1 MTKLNYFKML
11 GYVKTNR
18 LSKIDFAAVCREYSN
33 DVDKMAE
40 QIIVL
45 QWANLSGCDIAQNL
59 ADCGDWIYGSNLW
72 NLYFEQRQKVPFEPE
87 VEQLLLEKAKQENM
101 VFSHLPH
108 ALSEKAEQQLLQ
120 TNLKDILGDYDFPL
134 AATSMA
140 LAKLTPVVDGDSPET
155 ELSIKACNNSEK
167 LEAFFFNLHSYME
180 RFPLYPE
187 SLDLLIETVLKAQK
201 RRFRYFSF
209 ENLHIALKTIAVAE
223 KPNDLISV
231 STQLKL
237 LDFTYW
243 SLEERKMYR
252 PFVQSVLSYYT
263 MKYPAPES
271 IVQKLLQMEIVEPLR
286 ELLSHSYL
294 AFGKEAALDKYPELN
309 AEVLLA
315 EICHEACLCNQSE
328 AKNLTSQEYISL
340 LVGNRS
346 DSPLL
351 QDQTKLSMPVLCMRM
366 HRTYSDCSFDSD
378 ERYKVMQDAIRYCAQ
393 SHFPTLKQ
401 YVPRLTED
409 AKEEVHRVY
418 CL

>member
-45 QWANLSGCDIAQNL
+45 QWANLSGRDIAQNL

-72 NLYFEQRQKVPFEPE
+72 NLYFEQRQKAPFEPE

-180 RFPLYPE
+180 RFPL
-187 SLDLLIETVLKAQK
+187 
-201 RRFRYFSF
+201 
-209 ENLHIALKTIAVAE
+209 
-223 KPNDLISV
+223 
-231 STQLKL
+231 
-237 LDFTYW
+237 
-243 SLEERKMYR
+243 
-252 PFVQSVLSYYT
+252 
-263 MKYPAPES
+263 
-271 IVQKLLQMEIVEPLR
+271 
-286 ELLSHSYL
+286 
-294 AFGKEAALDKYPELN
+294 
-309 AEVLLA
+309 
-315 EICHEACLCNQSE
+315 
-328 AKNLTSQEYISL
+328 
-340 LVGNRS
+340 
-346 DSPLL
+346 
-351 QDQTKLSMPVLCMRM
+351 
-366 HRTYSDCSFDSD
+366 
-378 ERYKVMQDAIRYCAQ
+378 
-393 SHFPTLKQ
+393 
-401 YVPRLTED
+401 
-409 AKEEVHRVY
+409 
-418 CL
+418 